1 MYIQIYWLHHVMI
14 CDPGKVGNRNS
25 IQGEFEMVL
34 LKREIHVRAHL
45 FRELAY
51 LFVYPTIYIVS
62 ARSFSNVSFDRPID
76 WSTRGPL
83 LRTGSD
89 SSYVDRL
96 TR

>member
-1 MYIQIYWLHHVMI
+1 MYIQIYWFHHVMI

-51 LFVYPTIYIVS
+51 LFCVS
-62 ARSFSNVSFDRPID
+62 DN
-76 WSTRGPL
+76 L
-83 LRTGSD
+83 HCLREKFFKCIFQQAD
-89 SSYVDRL
+89 
-96 TR
+96 